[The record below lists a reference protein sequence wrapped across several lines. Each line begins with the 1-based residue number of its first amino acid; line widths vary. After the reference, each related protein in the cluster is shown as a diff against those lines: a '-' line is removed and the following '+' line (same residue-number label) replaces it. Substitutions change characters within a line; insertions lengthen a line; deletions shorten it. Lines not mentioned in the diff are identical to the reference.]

1 MSVPAMAFICRKQTS
16 SVLFASLSS
25 NFSPMQGIKLR
36 PTERAWA
43 TFSPINCTHSPTLLF
58 LLLFIYYTKAA
69 KQHQSK
75 TGDIQYTKERKKA
88 IHRNK
93 TIKSVKHLHI
103 IAAKMFPKYSLIS
116 YSDAETRLS
125 WWSVDSVFL
134 KCANESLLSLQQLAS
149 AWRARLLLLSISVT
163 RRLYAD
169 KQVARQADTNSR
181 TVKVSH
187 FPTNKRWI
195 FYGMNYS
202 TQHLRI
208 SYLLVRQ
215 TTLHNH

>member
-1 MSVPAMAFICRKQTS
+1 MAFICRKQTS

-75 TGDIQYTKERKKA
+75 KGDIQYTKERKKA

-103 IAAKMFPKYSLIS
+103 IAAKMFTKILI
-116 YSDAETRLS
+116 DQIFRRRNEIELK
-125 WWSVDSVFL
+125 VDSVNLCLFV
-134 KCANESLLSLQQLAS
+134 
-149 AWRARLLLLSISVT
+149 LLLFCCFGVIKRHTLST
-163 RRLYAD
+163 RTDICDFL
-169 KQVARQADTNSR
+169 
-181 TVKVSH
+181 
-187 FPTNKRWI
+187 F
-195 FYGMNYS
+195 
-202 TQHLRI
+202 
-208 SYLLVRQ
+208 
-215 TTLHNH
+215 